1 LTNSKAAMI
10 TRDGERRG
18 RIVRRILVV
27 VRLISSDALLAS
39 MCRGA
44 VCKVD
49 TVSHGPHSAH
59 DSETDRLF
67 PCLERI
73 YGTTL
78 EPRLRSMAIFKS

>member
-1 LTNSKAAMI
+1 MI

-39 MCRGA
+39 KCRGA

-49 TVSHGPHSAH
+49 TVSHWHSAH

-67 PCLERI
+67 RVWNAYTVRPLSRGSEAWRFSSREL
-73 YGTTL
+73 TVLT
-78 EPRLRSMAIFKS
+78 